1 MNTSIYL
8 HIPFC
13 KHRCAY
19 CDFNTYAGQEDSIPK
34 YVDAIIKE
42 IEFIGRQRVRESASQ
57 QGNDSTTRLFDYST
71 IHTIFFGG
79 GTPSLLTAPQFDS
92 ILRTLRSAFALTA
105 NAEISIEANPGTLN
119 LQKLEDLRKTG
130 INRISLGV
138 QSANTEELRMLERI
152 HDFFT
157 VIQSVADARK
167 AGFDNLNLD
176 LIYGLPE
183 QTLASWKTTLSR
195 ITNLHPEHISA
206 YALTLEHG
214 TPFGRWLAKGLLPI
228 PDPDLAAEMYEYA
241 EEFLEANG
249 YVHYEISN
257 WAKKSK
263 DESSFHPS
271 SFIPHPF
278 FACRHNLQYWRSL
291 PYLGFGAGAHGY
303 ANGYR
308 YSNVLRIK
316 TYIERMG
323 NELRVTSYESSLS
336 PAVVNQHRQ
345 TQQDDISDY
354 MINNLRLTQA
364 GVVESDFRERFG
376 MGLLDVFGKEIE
388 ELIRLGLLE
397 KKTSEVSE
405 TSEVYRLTK
414 HGRLLGN
421 QVFVKFV

>member
-1 MNTSIYL
+1 MNQTSIYL

-19 CDFNTYAGQEDSIPK
+19 CDFNTYAGQEGLIPQ
-34 YVDAIIKE
+34 YVNALIRE
-42 IEFIGRQRVRESASQ
+42 IERVSDSASRRFSESANQRV
-57 QGNDSTTRLFDYST
+57 GNPITNLQLPIS
-71 IHTIFFGG
+71 TIFFGG
-79 GTPSLLTAPQFDS
+79 GTPSLLTAPQFDA
-92 ILRTLRSAFALTA
+92 ILRALRSAFDLTA
-105 NAEISIEANPGTLN
+105 DAEISIEANPGTLN

-157 VIQSVADARK
+157 VIESVSDARK

-183 QTLASWKTTLSR
+183 QTLESWKTTLSR
-195 ITNLHPEHISA
+195 VVDLHPEHISA

-214 TPFGRWLAKGLLPI
+214 TPFGKWSSKGLLPI
-228 PDPDLAAEMYEYA
+228 PDPDLAAEMYEYT

-257 WAKKSK
+257 WAKNV
-263 DESSFHPS
+263 EPS
-271 SFIPHPF
+271 

-291 PYLGFGAGAHGY
+291 PYLAFGAGAHGY
-303 ANGYR
+303 TNGYR

-316 TYIERMG
+316 TYIDRLTKLPMT
-323 NELRVTSYESSLS
+323 NYQFPLS
-336 PAVVNQHRQ
+336 PAVVNQHKQ
-345 TQQDDISDY
+345 TLQDDISDY

-364 GVVESDFRERFG
+364 GVTESDFRARFG
-376 MGLLDVFGKEIE
+376 VGLLDVYRKEIE
-388 ELIRLGLLE
+388 ELVRLGLIE

-405 TSEVYRLTK
+405 TSEVFRLTK
-414 HGRLLGN
+414 RGRLLGN